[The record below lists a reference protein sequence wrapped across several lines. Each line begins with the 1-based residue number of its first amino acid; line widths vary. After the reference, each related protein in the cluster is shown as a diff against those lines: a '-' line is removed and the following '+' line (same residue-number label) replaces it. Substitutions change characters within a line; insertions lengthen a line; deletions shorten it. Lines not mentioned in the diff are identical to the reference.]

1 MTPTAFK
8 FLGAAILV
16 AAVLQGCSPM
26 QTASQGA
33 SPPPSLNDTAWTL
46 ASLPGTTLLPAP
58 QATLQF
64 EGGRAAGS
72 DGCNRYGTRFTAA
85 DGKLELGPQRVST
98 QMACPEPV
106 SQLAA
111 AFNRVLDDVRAYR
124 IEAGSLLLL
133 NASGATLAT
142 LAAQA
147 NTLAGTAWQV
157 SGYNNGKQAVV
168 SVITGTQ
175 LTMEFLADGKLRGSG
190 GCNNFQ
196 RQFHRRGQPAAH
208 RPRGEHADGLRAA
221 RGPHGTGGRV
231 PGRAGNRG
239 HCAARGRPAGTAHRE
254 RRTRGV
260 GATGRAGEA
269 LSGAAQPGRSVAMR
283 R

>member
-1 MTPTAFK
+1 MIPTAFK

-26 QTASQGA
+26 KTASGGA
-33 SPPPSLNDTAWTL
+33 NPPPSLDDTAWTL

-64 EGGRAAGS
+64 EGGRATGS
-72 DGCNRYGTRFTAA
+72 DGCNRYGTSFKTA
-85 DGKLELGPQRVST
+85 DGKLELGAQRVST
-98 QMACPEPV
+98 QMACPEPA

-111 AFNRVLDDVRAYR
+111 AFNRVLNDVRAYR

-142 LAAQA
+142 LAAQPS
-147 NTLAGTAWQV
+147 TLAGTAWQV

-190 GCNNFQ
+190 GCNNFNGSFTAEGN
-196 RQFHRRGQPAAH
+196 R
-208 RPRGEHADGLRAA
+208 LSI
-221 RGPHGTGGRV
+221 GRV
-231 PGRAGNRG
+231 ASTRMACAQPEGRMAQE
-239 HCAARGRPAGTAHRE
+239 AAFLAALESATTARRE
-254 RRTRGV
+254 ADRLELRT
-260 GATGRAGEA
+260 A
-269 LSGAAQPGRSVAMR
+269 SGALAVSARLAAPATP
-283 R
+283 